1 MKWILFL
8 VLASF
13 QSKELHI
20 SSSEAAE
27 LSPAVNLMNNCHYY
41 RTIGFISFDFLSTPD
56 DTKSLTNLD
65 FNDTS
70 LNSSTAIS
78 DSSSISNIQN
88 LIWSILSSKWA
99 SSSIILAMQDEK
111 NADSTAKDLTET
123 NNLIEGEAVADVG
136 LFPSICIKERE
147 SQQPYVWE
155 CVGCLCDKVVLTV
168 YPADHKLDSSPLVD
182 NNVQCF
188 ENCIRL
194 LFNGMQRR
202 QMISNNSTNLSVLQ
216 LILNVIP
223 ISNTE
228 EKQPRQ
234 QTMDLEGTVN
244 ELQRMIREQYRKG
257 NYSLSFQLDLSTL
270 VTSITQHEH
279 SSGSAQSDDSEK
291 SLANV
296 VAPNWITSCLSDTDP
311 VNNTQRELQQ
321 QPVPLGLFSSLANQV
336 YSALQNRDCN
346 ALSKGPDFQLRT
358 VDSRI
363 NKTSRCISFL
373 RKTFFHDM
381 QNYSLTYRST
391 AMEDNNHRSATFRE
405 HRKQVDSIQLLQKLL
420 VETNSML
427 HRLEQKQITLSTNSM
442 PVLEFGR
449 DLEDILQHAMSTI
462 TSDDQHTHRTVL
474 TTMHQFIL
482 CERVQELFAQQ
493 MTLLRE
499 YYGAQ
504 YQQFVKDIIQT
515 LDSEHKNDNMNSHE
529 LMEKEAK
536 RITDIFCVASKHSI
550 PKICQ
555 PGGIL
560 YLDSTSTNSDPAG
573 NKFYLTYLDSM
584 AGFIEDLQHITLQF
598 LEDEESS
605 NGDTDVDIEEE
616 EIFLTNER
624 NKIKKWYRKF
634 SSKIKQYSKK
644 KKWFKKVANKVIA
657 IGINYIQSVLALQAL
672 RRAAAE
678 RDRNMPKFP
687 LF

>member
-1 MKWILFL
+1 MKWILFIFL
-8 VLASF
+8 VSF
-13 QSKELHI
+13 QSKELLV
-20 SSSEAAE
+20 SRSVAAE
-27 LSPAVNLMNNCHYY
+27 LPPAVNHMNSCYHY
-41 RTIGFISFDFLSTPD
+41 RTIGFISCDFFSTPD
-56 DTKSLTNLD
+56 DTKSLTYLG

-70 LNSSTAIS
+70 LNSSTALF
-78 DSSSISNIQN
+78 DSSSISDLQN
-88 LIWSILSSKWA
+88 LIWSIISSKWA
-99 SSSIILAMQDEK
+99 SSSFILAMQCE
-111 NADSTAKDLTET
+111 NPADSTAKDRTET
-123 NNLIEGEAVADVG
+123 SNLMESEAVVDVG
-136 LFPSICIKERE
+136 LFPSICVKERE
-147 SQQPYVWE
+147 SQEPCVWE
-155 CVGCLCDKVVLTV
+155 CVGCLCDKVVLSI
-168 YPADHKLDSSPLVD
+168 YPADRKLDSSQV
-182 NNVQCF
+182 VGCV
-188 ENCIRL
+188 ESCIRFL
-194 LFNGMQRR
+194 YNGMQRR
-202 QMISNNSTNLSVLQ
+202 QKLSNQSTNHSVLQ
-216 LILNVIP
+216 LILNVIV

-228 EKQPRQ
+228 EKQP
-234 QTMDLEGTVN
+234 MHLESTVN

-257 NYSLSFQLDLSTL
+257 NYSSSFQLDLSTL
-270 VTSITQHEH
+270 VTNITQHEH
-279 SSGSAQSDDSEK
+279 SSGSVQSDDSEK
-291 SLANV
+291 RLENV
-296 VAPNWITSCLSDTDP
+296 VAPTWFKSCLSGTDS
-311 VNNTQRELQQ
+311 VNNTKREQQQ

-336 YSALQNRDCN
+336 YAALQNSDCN
-346 ALSKGPDFQLRT
+346 ELSKQPDFPLSSTFSPRP
-358 VDSRI
+358 SRY
-363 NKTSRCISFL
+363 ISFL
-373 RKTFFHDM
+373 RKSFLHDK
-381 QNYSLTYRST
+381 QNYSFSYRST
-391 AMEDNNHRSATFRE
+391 ATEDKSHRNATVTE

-427 HRLEQKQITLSTNSM
+427 HRLEQKQITSSTNSM

-449 DLEDILQHAMSTI
+449 DLEDILQHALSTVV
-462 TSDDQHTHRTVL
+462 SDDQHTQRTVL

-515 LDSEHKNDNMNSHE
+515 LDSEHKNDNMNPHE
-529 LMEKEAK
+529 LMAKEAK
-536 RITDIFCVASKHSI
+536 RITDIFCVAAKHSI

-560 YLDSTSTNSDPAG
+560 YLDSTSTNSNPAG

-584 AGFIEDLQHITLQF
+584 AGFIEDLQYVTLQF
-598 LEDEESS
+598 IEDEESS

-616 EIFLTNER
+616 EIFLTNNS
-624 NKIKKWYRKF
+624 NKIKKWYRNF

-672 RRAAAE
+672 RRAAAD